1 MGGMAASWIATDP
14 PFQLL
19 TTAGFRSASG
29 AKSHAVLLTLLVMTW
44 LTFASTTAPGG
55 ASVLLPAL
63 AGAGLLFSL
72 FFLTQLFASKT

>member
-1 MGGMAASWIATDP
+1 M
-14 PFQLL
+14 
-19 TTAGFRSASG
+19 SG
-29 AKSHAVLLTLLVMTW
+29 ARSQGVLLTLLVMTW

-55 ASVLLPAL
+55 IPVVLPAL